1 MATADLKTTAQW
13 FKALA
18 DPTRLRILCLLQTD
32 TLCVMDIVTILGL
45 PQPMISRHLAYL
57 QKTGLIQGQ
66 KKGLWH
72 FYTLNRLPPVSTAL
86 QIFFETNLRRLPG
99 LQQDQKKAKV
109 LRRKGG
115 CCPKI
120 SGKR

>member
-1 MATADLKTTAQW
+1 MSLDIKTAALL

-18 DPTRLRILCLLQTD
+18 DPTRLRILALLQTGS
-32 TLCVMDIVTILGL
+32 LCVMDIVKILSL

-57 QKTGLIQGQ
+57 QKKGILKGE

-72 FYTLNRLPPVSTAL
+72 FYTLNRQSPVTQPFQTLLKTHSL
-86 QIFFETNLRRLPG
+86 SSLK
-99 LQQDQKKAKV
+99 QDQQKTRV

-115 CCPKI
+115 CCPK
-120 SGKR
+120 